1 MKRSRK
7 RAARLQRSRKDHRNG
22 VVAATREFAALDG
35 FVLDKLQ
42 RLALVLHLL
51 HLQVTRQFE
60 QHDPRTA
67 LLYVPSS
74 VATADKVR
82 AGSIS
87 AAMVYLSIEST
98 CGVHKDPL
106 GPPKR
111 VSESGVLRS
120 ERMGK
125 LIQRS

>member
-1 MKRSRK
+1 MS
-7 RAARLQRSRKDHRNG
+7 
-22 VVAATREFAALDG
+22 
-35 FVLDKLQ
+35 
-42 RLALVLHLL
+42 
-51 HLQVTRQFE
+51 
-60 QHDPRTA
+60 
-67 LLYVPSS
+67 PSK

-87 AAMVYLSIEST
+87 AVMVYLSMART

-125 LIQRS
+125 LIHRS